1 MDLTMNDISG
11 ILQQVRG
18 EDIDLSKGQTQTSLE
33 TSGQSGLIHW
43 SAPESHGWGKP
54 VYLLADDHSLLSH
67 VPSDMQVVIGQFE
80 SSAKYFRFTVP
91 LTEV

>member
-18 EDIDLSKGQTQTSLE
+18 GDIDLSKGQTQTSLE

-43 SAPESHGWGKP
+43 SAPGKSWMGK
-54 VYLLADDHSLLSH
+54 ASL
-67 VPSDMQVVIGQFE
+67 
-80 SSAKYFRFTVP
+80 SACR
-91 LTEV
+91 